1 MCVIEV
7 CFFFFPR
14 REIIL
19 SGNIFLKFQDSK
31 NSLKLNNKKMLISST
46 VRNIINISMMFVEL
60 DFYIS
65 TVNIQKQ
72 DNYFKIY
79 FIVMSPYSFLILLI
93 RILSLYLLVS
103 LAKDLS
109 TLLIFSKDQLL
120 VLLILCIVLFVPIC
134 LISAPSLRISCHL
147 LHLAVFAYFC
157 SRAFSCAV
165 KLLV

>member
-109 TLLIFSKDQLL
+109 
-120 VLLILCIVLFVPIC
+120 IC
-134 LISAPSLRISCHL
+134 
-147 LHLAVFAYFC
+147 
-157 SRAFSCAV
+157 
-165 KLLV
+165 